1 MMDMV
6 ALGEIARELVA
17 ARKEIAALKLK
28 VATLDKR
35 VTNNEGGI
43 SSVRKN
49 ASDALTRAKD
59 AKSRANSAYS
69 LTSGHT
75 KDITSLR
82 SKVSILEKGMPTA
95 GQLSDLKKIISVFSS
110 PAVSS
115 TKIRNAS
122 WLVEPKNYN
131 LLKFVADRLGSD
143 KKFSSMVKNVVSVS
157 FVKGR
162 ATGSFVPIRDWNTEF
177 LPLRRKVNNTIIPDI
192 TNLGTRF
199 DGLNTKF
206 NGLSTKFSGLKTDVG
221 GLKGRITCVKGK
233 FTTVTARTRDIRKNF
248 REIWDEMNA
257 GIKNLNKMI
266 TAMRSGSA
274 KTRLDNASKDLG
286 HFRDKFRN
294 IRNIVS
300 PRSRAA
306 KGLGIE
312 GKFMNLEDVF
322 TDIGKC

>member
-1 MMDMV
+1 M
-6 ALGEIARELVA
+6 ATLGEVLKELAA
-17 ARKEIAALKLK
+17 ARKEIAALNLK
-28 VATLDKR
+28 VKSLDKR

-43 SSVRKN
+43 TTVRKN
-49 ASDALTRAKD
+49 ASDALARAKD
-59 AKSRANSAYS
+59 ATSRANSAYS

-82 SKVSILEKGMPTA
+82 SKVSVLERGMPTA
-95 GQLSDLKKIISVFSS
+95 GQLDDLKKIIGIFSS

-115 TKIRNAS
+115 EKIKNAS
-122 WLVEPKNYN
+122 WLVKRENFN
-131 LLKFVADRLGSD
+131 LLKFVANTLGSEG
-143 KKFSSMVKNVVSVS
+143 KLSSKVKNIVSVS

-162 ATGSFVPIRDWNTEF
+162 ATGSFVPITDWNKEF
-177 LPLRRKVNNTIIPDI
+177 LPLRRKVDNTIIPDI
-192 TNLGTRF
+192 RNLGTRF

-206 NGLSTKFSGLKTDVG
+206 DGLGTKFNGLKTDFG
-221 GLKGRITCVKGK
+221 GLKGRTTCIKGK

-257 GIKNLNKMI
+257 GLKNLNKMI

-294 IRNIVS
+294 IRNIIS
-300 PRSRAA
+300 NRTRAT
-306 KGLGIE
+306 KGQGIE
-312 GKFMNLEDVF
+312 GKFMNLEDIF